1 MDIALL
7 LGGTVIAMLQGM
19 DPEGVRRSIATL
31 HKLANRES
39 CSPAERHIFQTIAEA
54 VEDPVPA
61 IRRPFAV
68 IEGGAA

>member
-39 CSPAERHIFQTIAEA
+39 CSPAERHIFQTIAEDE
-54 VEDPVPA
+54 EDPVPV